1 MQRRIFSE
9 EHLAFRDVV
18 RRYVAEEVVPQYD
31 AWQRQAAVPR
41 SEWKKAAA
49 QGLLCP
55 AAAPELAPECEPASG
70 QGMPFGW
77 IRKLGTGSR
86 SALPG

>member
-55 AAAPELAPECEPASG
+55 AAAPELGGAGADFLPKPVDFASLS
-70 QGMPFGW
+70 Q
-77 IRKLGTGSR
+77 LL
-86 SALPG
+86 AAV